1 VLKAFYTDIF
11 ELPLPPGHRFPMA
24 KYRMLRERVEGL
36 AIEGLA
42 GLRLPRA
49 ADDAMLRRVHDE
61 SYLQRVKTGT
71 LSASEVRQLGF
82 PWSDGLVERS
92 RRSVGAT
99 VDAALAALD
108 DGIGVNLAGGTH
120 HAFADRGRG
129 FCVFN
134 DAVVAA
140 RALQAEGWARRVL
153 ILDLD
158 VHQGDGT
165 AALTREDERLFSCSL
180 HGDKNYPFR
189 KEVGDLDV
197 ALPDGTDDD
206 SYLPL
211 LANALDESFAR
222 FEPDLCIY
230 LAGADPHEGD
240 RLGRMKL
247 TMAGLR
253 QRDEMVFETCRHRGL
268 PVAVAMAGGYGH
280 DIATTVDV
288 HFQTVRLAAQM
299 VRRNK
304 VGHVSAVTRE

>member
-1 VLKAFYTDIF
+1 MLKAFYTDIF

-36 AIEGLA
+36 VTEGLA
-42 GLRLPRA
+42 ELRVPRA
-49 ADDAMLRRVHDE
+49 ADDVILRRVHDDD
-61 SYLQRVKTGT
+61 YLKRVKTGT
-71 LSASEVRQLGF
+71 LSATEVRQLGF
-82 PWSDGLVERS
+82 PWSEGLVERS

-189 KEVGDLDV
+189 KEAGDLDV

-206 SYLPL
+206 GYLAA
-211 LANALDESFAR
+211 LAKALDESFAR
-222 FEPDLCIY
+222 FEPDLCLY

-253 QRDEMVFETCRHRGL
+253 QRDEMVFETCSQRGL

-280 DIATTVDV
+280 EITTTVDV
-288 HFQTVRLAAQM
+288 HFQTVRLAVQM
-299 VRRNK
+299 VRRSK
-304 VGHVSAVTRE
+304 VDNVSAVARE

>member
-1 VLKAFYTDIF
+1 LLKAFYTDIF

-36 AIEGLA
+36 VTEGLA
-42 GLRLPRA
+42 ELRVPRA
-49 ADDAMLRRVHDE
+49 ADDVILRRVHDDD
-61 SYLQRVKTGT
+61 YLKRVKTGT
-71 LSASEVRQLGF
+71 LSATEVRQLGF
-82 PWSDGLVERS
+82 PWSEGLVERS

-189 KEVGDLDV
+189 KEAGDLDV

-206 SYLPL
+206 GYLAA
-211 LANALDESFAR
+211 LAKALDESFAR
-222 FEPDLCIY
+222 FEPDLCLY

-253 QRDEMVFETCRHRGL
+253 QRDEMVFETCSQRGL

-280 DIATTVDV
+280 EITTTVDV
-288 HFQTVRLAAQM
+288 HFQTVRLAVQM
-299 VRRNK
+299 VRRSK
-304 VGHVSAVTRE
+304 VDNVSAVARE

>member
-1 VLKAFYTDIF
+1 MLKAFYTDIF

-36 AIEGLA
+36 AAEGLA
-42 GLRLPRA
+42 ELRLPRA
-49 ADDAMLRRVHDE
+49 ADDAMLRRVHDDD
-61 SYLQRVKTGT
+61 YLQRVTTGT
-71 LSASEVRQLGF
+71 LSASDVRQLGF
-82 PWSDGLVERS
+82 PWSQGLVERS

-99 VDAALAALD
+99 VDAAMAALD
-108 DGIGVNLAGGTH
+108 DGVGVNLAGGTH

-165 AALTREDERLFSCSL
+165 AALTRGDDSIFACSL
-180 HGDKNYPFR
+180 HGEKNYPFW
-189 KEVGDLDV
+189 KEASDLDI
-197 ALPDGTDDD
+197 ALADGTDDD
-206 SYLPL
+206 GYLSAL
-211 LANALDESFAR
+211 SRALDECFAR
-222 FEPDLCIY
+222 FEPDLCVY

-247 TMAGLR
+247 TMDGLR
-253 QRDEMVFETCRHRGL
+253 RRDEMVFDMCTQCGL

-280 DIATTVDV
+280 DVATTVDV
-288 HFQTVRLAAQM
+288 HFQTVRLAATVDRQK
-299 VRRNK
+299 RSY
-304 VGHVSAVTRE
+304 GVSAVKGR